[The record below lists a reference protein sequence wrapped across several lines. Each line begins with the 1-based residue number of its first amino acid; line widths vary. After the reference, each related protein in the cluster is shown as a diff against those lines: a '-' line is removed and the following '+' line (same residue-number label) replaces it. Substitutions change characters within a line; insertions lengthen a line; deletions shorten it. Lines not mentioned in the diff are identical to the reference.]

1 MFLLFNWEG
10 SSGVQAVL
18 GMINNILKIIRW
30 VVPIGLIIMT
40 SLDVA
45 KKVINPEDK
54 EGIKKIMYRVVAALI
69 VFLAPTMINFVLKLV
84 NIGNGKSG
92 GAINNGNSSSNNKE
106 ISANNVNI
114 LYCPTSSLYINSKGN
129 LSAQV
134 PNTYKGDFYWHVDKG
149 QNSISIYPQDN
160 GKSITYMINK
170 YPSNGEV
177 IISLSIDNGKI
188 TKSCYINVKNIS
200 VIDY

>member
-54 EGIKKIMYRVVAALI
+54 EKKIKEVPEEEKDNVMDAAESCP
-69 VFLAPTMINFVLKLV
+69 V
-84 NIGNGKSG
+84 
-92 GAINNGNSSSNNKE
+92 GAI
-106 ISANNVNI
+106 
-114 LYCPTSSLYINSKGN
+114 
-129 LSAQV
+129 
-134 PNTYKGDFYWHVDKG
+134 
-149 QNSISIYPQDN
+149 
-160 GKSITYMINK
+160 
-170 YPSNGEV
+170 EV
-177 IISLSIDNGKI
+177 EE
-188 TKSCYINVKNIS
+188 
-200 VIDY
+200 